1 MTKCRKNSIIRLL
14 SAFLFAG
21 LLLAPHMAKAEA
33 FEAEDHGAALMEE
46 ETLPE
51 AEAEVPADGEDL
63 SDPEAIQVGAANTV
77 WQYDY
82 VYTLNSIDH
91 TITVTKYVGQSLD
104 ITVPAIARVND
115 IEYHTQIKNNSTS
128 ASMWGKNISKISFE
142 DGVKAISCT
151 HLFYGCTGLTT
162 IDLRGLKTG
171 EVQNY
176 SDMFTNCI
184 HLARVDFTGMDTH
197 SAQDFHSMFRG
208 CAELSE
214 VIWGGIDTSKV
225 VSTVDMFNGC
235 GSMTTMDLTPLNLNN
250 VTKSASM
257 FYNCSKI
264 ERFYL
269 QNWDMSGNFNGDN
282 MFTNC
287 NAMLSIDTP
296 TNLTVEIRLP
306 VTLIDAQ
313 KAQYDRLPTRRGN
326 SMHLVVPTDGAARRA
341 WIEAFVTRFYRV
353 VLGRNPDEGGLA
365 YWCDS
370 LDKGNNDGAGIG
382 QGFVLSDEFLQ
393 KEMSNADYLVILYRT
408 FFDREPDY
416 DGYCYWLEK
425 MRNGMRRKVVLG
437 GFSNSKEFSV
447 ICADYGIRQGEMKL
461 SEDDLKI
468 SDEVFQEK
476 LKEFIERMYVVALN
490 REGEESGI
498 YYWMDAVMSGDYTL
512 ETMAMYGFY
521 LSEEY
526 SNRCR
531 TDEEFVE
538 DLYWGLFGRE
548 SDPLGK
554 AHWLR
559 RLGLGES
566 RQSIIYGFS
575 RSDEFRQMLTSYGF

>member
-33 FEAEDHGAALMEE
+33 FEAEDLGTALMEE

-51 AEAEVPADGEDL
+51 TEAEVPADGEDV

-162 IDLRGLKTG
+162 IDLRGLRTG

-235 GSMTTMDLTPLNLNN
+235 GSLTSMDLTPLNLNN

-257 FYNCSKI
+257 FYTCSKI

-269 QNWDMSGNFNGDN
+269 QSWDMSGNFNGEN

-296 TNLTVEIRLP
+296 TNLTVEIGLP

-313 KAQYDRLPTRRGN
+313 KAQYDRLPTRRAT

-341 WIEAFVTRFYRV
+341 WIEAFVRRFYTVALERK
-353 VLGRNPDEGGLA
+353 PDTQGFLD
-365 YWCDS
+365 WCDS

-382 QGFVLSDEFLQ
+382 QGFILSDEFRGKNL
-393 KEMSNADYLVILYRT
+393 SNVDYLVTLYRT
-408 FFDREPDY
+408 FFDREPDEE
-416 DGYCYWLEK
+416 GFAYWLGQ
-425 MRNGMRRKVVLG
+425 MRNGVKRKVVLA
-437 GFSNSKEFSV
+437 GFINSKEFADV
-447 ICADYGIRQGEMKL
+447 CADYGIKQGFMRL
-461 SEDDLKI
+461 SDEDMAI
-468 SDEVFQEK
+468 SDDVYQER
-476 LKEFIERMYVVALN
+476 LKEFIERMYLVALN
-490 REGEESGI
+490 REGEEAGV
-498 YYWMDAVMSGDYTL
+498 YYWMDTVMTGDYTL
-512 ETMAMYGFY
+512 EELAMYGFY
-521 LSEEY
+521 LSAEY
-526 SNRCR
+526 QNRGR

-538 DLYWGLFGRE
+538 DLYLGLFNRE

-559 RLGLGES
+559 RLGMGES
-566 RQSIIYGFS
+566 RKSIIYGFS
-575 RSDEFRQMLTSYGF
+575 RSEEFGDMLKYYGF

>member
-33 FEAEDHGAALMEE
+33 FEAEDLGTALMEE

-51 AEAEVPADGEDL
+51 TEAEVPADGEDL

-162 IDLRGLKTG
+162 IDLRGLQTG

-235 GSMTTMDLTPLNLNN
+235 GSLTSMDLTPLNLNN

-313 KAQYDRLPTRRGN
+313 KAQYDRLPTRRGT

-341 WIEAFVTRFYRV
+341 WIEAFVRRFYTV
-353 VLGRNPDEGGLA
+353 VLGRTPDPQGFETWCNALDEGKA
-365 YWCDS
+365 
-370 LDKGNNDGAGIG
+370 DGSGIG
-382 QGFVLSDEFLQ
+382 QGFILSKEFLG
-393 KEMSNADYLVILYRT
+393 KEMSNADYLVVLYRT
-408 FFDREPDY
+408 FFDREPDEA
-416 DGYCYWLEK
+416 GYNDWLDQ
-425 MRNGMRRKVVLG
+425 MRNGKKRKAVLA
-437 GFSNSKEFSV
+437 GFINSKEFACM
-447 ICADYGIRQGEMKL
+447 CADYGIKQGYMSL
-461 SEDDLKI
+461 SEDDLRI
-468 SDEVFQEK
+468 SDEVYQER
-476 LKEFIERMYVVALN
+476 LKEFIERMYLVALN
-490 REGEESGI
+490 REGEEAGI
-498 YYWMDAVMSGDYTL
+498 YSWMDAVMTGDYTL
-512 ETMAMYGFY
+512 EEMAMYGFF
-521 LSEEY
+521 LSDEY
-526 SNRCR
+526 RNRNR

-538 DLYWGLFGRE
+538 DLYWALFDRAY
-548 SDPLGK
+548 DPLGK
-554 AHWLR
+554 AHWMR
-559 RLGLGES
+559 RLQSGES
-566 RQSIIYGFS
+566 RKSIIFGFS
-575 RSDEFRQMLTSYGF
+575 RSKEFNEMLESFGF

>member
-1 MTKCRKNSIIRLL
+1 
-14 SAFLFAG
+14 
-21 LLLAPHMAKAEA
+21 MAKA
-33 FEAEDHGAALMEE
+33 
-46 ETLPE
+46 
-51 AEAEVPADGEDL
+51 
-63 SDPEAIQVGAANTV
+63 EAIQVGAANTV

-104 ITVPAIARVND
+104 ITVPATARVND

-162 IDLRGLKTG
+162 IDLRGLRTG

-208 CAELSE
+208 CAELTE

-235 GSMTTMDLTPLNLNN
+235 GSLTSMDLTPLNLNN

-341 WIEAFVTRFYRV
+341 WIEAFVRRFYTVALERK
-353 VLGRNPDEGGLA
+353 PDTQGFLD
-365 YWCDS
+365 WCDS
-370 LDKGNNDGAGIG
+370 LDRGNNDGAGIG
-382 QGFVLSDEFLQ
+382 QGFILSDEFCGKNL
-393 KEMSNADYLVILYRT
+393 SNVDYLVTLYRT
-408 FFDREPDY
+408 FFDREPDEE
-416 DGYCYWLEK
+416 GYAYWLGQ
-425 MRNGMRRKVVLG
+425 MRNGVKRKVVLA
-437 GFSNSKEFSV
+437 GFINSKEFANV
-447 ICADYGIRQGEMKL
+447 CADYGIKQGFMRL
-461 SEDDLKI
+461 SDEDMAI
-468 SDEVFQEK
+468 SDDVYQER
-476 LKEFIERMYVVALN
+476 LKEFIERMYLVALN
-490 REGEESGI
+490 REGEESGV
-498 YYWMDAVMSGDYTL
+498 YYWMDTVMTGDYTL
-512 ETMAMYGFY
+512 EELAMYGFY
-521 LSEEY
+521 LSAEY
-526 SNRCR
+526 QNRGR

-538 DLYWGLFGRE
+538 DLYLGLFNRE
-548 SDPLGK
+548 ADPLGK

-559 RLGLGES
+559 RLGMGES
-566 RQSIIYGFS
+566 RKSIIYGFS
-575 RSDEFRQMLTSYGF
+575 RSEEFSDMLKYYGF